1 MTTSQDEEGRP
12 NCDACRFKKT
22 GKSKAYF
29 NMDPCRKGHSV
40 FFTVCTIECK
50 DFKPKIVDYKV
61 VVPNGKE
68 RT

>member
-1 MTTSQDEEGRP
+1 MTDETGRP
-12 NCDACRFKKT
+12 NCEACKFKKN

-40 FFTVCTIECK
+40 FFTVSVHDCG
-50 DFKPKIVDYKV
+50 DFKLKDYYIKE
-61 VVPNGKE
+61 GKDAKE